1 MTMPISTVVLS
12 PDLNLSQRE
21 INKFKKNLYLE
32 IINHKQLKHRQS
44 VHATRKRLK
53 IVKSP
58 NFANSYLFLPNKKI
72 KIANHS
78 VKDYNSKI
86 GSAYLIKKESK
97 PNLIPSLKEWNTA
110 AGHEISLWL
119 WKDVHKMKVLPKVK
133 AFIWLL
139 YNNGVYSA
147 KRLNHMNSK
156 ISPNCTYCGKP
167 ENLAYVF

>member
-1 MTMPISTVVLS
+1 MAISKENVFDRLCKYKIFVPEIETIHALAMWEIFRARTETGLS
-12 PDLNLSQRE
+12 GTLTGTKEIKNSQISKLR
-21 INKFKKNLYLE
+21 
-32 IINHKQLKHRQS
+32 KH
-44 VHATRKRLK
+44 
-53 IVKSP
+53 
-58 NFANSYLFLPNKKI
+58 
-72 KIANHS
+72 

>member
-1 MTMPISTVVLS
+1 INILESNIKTLAYADNLAVCIHDKN
-12 PDLNLSQRE
+12 DLEITESVFDLHCQAFNAR
-21 INKFKKNLYLE
+21 INKDKT
-32 IINHKQLKHRQS
+32 ITIVIRDSAIN
-44 VHATRKRLK
+44 TD
-53 IVKSP
+53 
-58 NFANSYLFLPNKKI
+58 
-72 KIANHS
+72 